1 MILIIMNTLILATD
15 SFPAPEV
22 DLINSTNK
30 FFMIAFSLECILKL
44 TGLEIKEFVN
54 DNFNIFDLVIVLFS
68 IVELFFSDN
77 SKSGVISALRAFR
90 LLRLIK
96 LVRSNQTLAALV
108 DSIVHTI
115 AAIGNFLVLL
125 SIFIYVFALLG
136 MSNFAG
142 KFKFDEKGQYDPVNG
157 EVPR

>member
-1 MILIIMNTLILATD
+1 MVLIIMNTLILATD

-30 FFMIAFSLECILKL
+30 FFMIAFSIECILKL
-44 TGLEIKEFVN
+44 TGLEMEEFVN

-68 IVELFFSDN
+68 IIELFFSAEN

-96 LVRSNQTLAALV
+96 LVRSNETLAALV

-142 KFKFDEKGQYDPVNG
+142 KFKFDEKG
-157 EVPR
+157 

>member
-1 MILIIMNTLILATD
+1 MVLIIMNTLILATD
-15 SFPAPEV
+15 SYPAPEV

-30 FFMIAFSLECILKL
+30 FFMIAFSIECILKL
-44 TGLEIKEFVN
+44 TGLEMQEFLN

-68 IVELFFSDN
+68 IIELFFSEAN

-96 LVRSNQTLAALV
+96 LVRSNETLAALV

-142 KFKFDEKGQYDPVNG
+142 KFKFDEKG
-157 EVPR
+157 

>member
-1 MILIIMNTLILATD
+1 MVLIIMNTLILATD
-15 SFPAPEV
+15 SYPAPEV

-30 FFMIAFSLECILKL
+30 FFMIAFSIECILKL
-44 TGLEIKEFVN
+44 TGLEMQEFLN

-68 IVELFFSDN
+68 IIELFFSEAN

-96 LVRSNQTLAALV
+96 LVRSNETLAALV

-142 KFKFDEKGQYDPVNG
+142 KFKFDKKG
-157 EVPR
+157 